1 MNGKD
6 LRVVLLNTY
15 ETGGAARACSRLF
28 HGLKSADAD
37 VCMIVRGDARSSGVI
52 SAGSSQGGFLRA
64 LLDGLPLHGYPNRQP
79 HNFSPA
85 WIPGRGLSEATR
97 LAPDIVHLH
106 WIPQGFVQIESLEN
120 PGYPVVWTLHDSWP
134 FTGGCHLPGNCQK
147 YMEECGACPVLGST
161 APQDLSHRVWQ
172 RKHQNYSVDRMTFI
186 APSHWMAARAKTSS
200 LLRGCAVEVIPN
212 GIDITQYAPGDRS
225 AARDKLGLPRNRRL
239 ILFGAHHGFSDRNK
253 GFDLLCAA
261 IGGLPPDL
269 RACSTLVLFGES
281 GQTHLPSLDV
291 EIVNRGEIGD
301 EAIVA
306 ALYRAADLLVVSSR
320 EENLPNMVSEAM
332 ACGLPCVAFDVG
344 GIADQILP
352 RVTGCLAPA
361 LDTRALSAEIAW
373 LLENAES
380 RSALSQ
386 RAREHAMT
394 NFSLDRVARQH
405 LALYQRLVESPR
417 ISREQE

>member
-1 MNGKD
+1 MK
-6 LRVVLLNTY
+6 VVFLNTY
-15 ETGGAARACSRLF
+15 ESGGAARASYRLF
-28 HGLKSADAD
+28 KGLKSADAD

-161 APQDLSHRVWQ
+161 AKKDLSHRVWQ

-186 APSHWMAARAKTSS
+186 APSHWMAARAKASS
-200 LLRGCAVEVIPN
+200 LLRGCTVEVIPN
-212 GIDITQYAPGDRS
+212 GIDITQYAPGDWC

-239 ILFGAHHGFSDRNK
+239 ILFGARHALSDRNK
-253 GFDLLCAA
+253 GIDELCTAL
-261 IGGLPPDL
+261 GQLPAEL
-269 RACSTLVLFGES
+269 RDQSTLVLFGE
-281 GQTHLPSLDV
+281 TTRAPLPAFGMEV
-291 EIVNRGEIGD
+291 INRGEIKD
-301 EAIVA
+301 EAEIVE
-306 ALYRAADLLVVSSR
+306 LYRAADLLVVSSR

-352 RVTGCLAPA
+352 RITGCLAPA

-394 NFSLDRVARQH
+394 NFSLDRVARRH
-405 LALYQRLVESPR
+405 LALYHRLVESSR